1 MIIKKTN
8 EVWEDK
14 MNKKTELYL
23 PGTRKYINSLNFD
36 NKIDRQEASKIIRTV
51 ILEIMEDW
59 VDGKGGNFNLQLSKI
74 VNFLTAILNAQFPKK
89 QILEQIEEF
98 LNQKEVA

>member
-1 MIIKKTN
+1 
-8 EVWEDK
+8 
-14 MNKKTELYL
+14 MNKRIESYL
-23 PGTRKYINSLNFD
+23 PETRKYINSLDFD
-36 NKIDRQEASKIIRTV
+36 KKIDRQEASKIIRTV

-59 VDGKGGNFNLQLSKI
+59 VNGKGGNFNLQLSKI
-74 VNFLTAILNAQFPKK
+74 VNFLTAILNDQFPKK

>member
-1 MIIKKTN
+1 
-8 EVWEDK
+8 
-14 MNKKTELYL
+14 MNKRIESYL
-23 PGTRKYINSLNFD
+23 PETRKYINSLDFD
-36 NKIDRQEASKIIRTV
+36 KKIDRQEASKIIRTV

-74 VNFLTAILNAQFPKK
+74 VNFLTAILNDQFPKK

>member
-1 MIIKKTN
+1 MRNNKQRI
-8 EVWEDK
+8 EDK
-14 MNKKTELYL
+14 MNKRIESYL
-23 PGTRKYINSLNFD
+23 PETRKYINSLDFD
-36 NKIDRQEASKIIRTV
+36 KKIDRQEASKIIRTV

-59 VDGKGGNFNLQLSKI
+59 VNGKGGNFNLQLSKI
-74 VNFLTAILNAQFPKK
+74 VNFLTAILNDQFPKK

>member
-1 MIIKKTN
+1 
-8 EVWEDK
+8 
-14 MNKKTELYL
+14 MNKKTESYL

-59 VDGKGGNFNLQLSKI
+59 VDGKGGNFNLQLAKI
-74 VNFLTAILNAQFPKK
+74 VNFLTAIINAQIPKD
-89 QILEQIEEF
+89 QMLEQIEEF

>member
-1 MIIKKTN
+1 
-8 EVWEDK
+8 
-14 MNKKTELYL
+14 MNKKTESYL
-23 PGTRKYINSLNFD
+23 PETRKYIDSLDFD
-36 NKIDRQEASKIIRTV
+36 KKIDRQEASKIIRTV

-74 VNFLTAILNAQFPKK
+74 VNFLTAILNAQFPKG

>member
-1 MIIKKTN
+1 
-8 EVWEDK
+8 
-14 MNKKTELYL
+14 MNKRIESYL
-23 PGTRKYINSLNFD
+23 PETRKYINSLNFD
-36 NKIDRQEASKIIRTV
+36 KKIDRQEASKIIRTV

-74 VNFLTAILNAQFPKK
+74 VNFLTAILNDQFPKK
-89 QILEQIEEF
+89 QILEQIEEY

>member
-1 MIIKKTN
+1 
-8 EVWEDK
+8 
-14 MNKKTELYL
+14 MNKRIESYL
-23 PGTRKYINSLNFD
+23 PETRKYINSLNFD
-36 NKIDRQEASKIIRTV
+36 KKIDRQEASKIIRTV

-59 VDGKGGNFNLQLSKI
+59 VNGKGGNFNLQLSKI
-74 VNFLTAILNAQFPKK
+74 VNFLTAILNDQFPKK

>member
-1 MIIKKTN
+1 
-8 EVWEDK
+8 
-14 MNKKTELYL
+14 MNKKTESYL

-51 ILEIMEDW
+51 ILEIME
-59 VDGKGGNFNLQLSKI
+59 GGNFNLQLAKI
-74 VNFLTAILNAQFPKK
+74 VNFLTAIINAQIPKD
-89 QILEQIEEF
+89 QMLEQIEEF